1 MRLCPWIFGVVA
13 GLAWSVRAAAPPADG
28 DALVAAMDRVHTAAQ
43 DQYFEYDLVTE
54 EAGKAPRGLKFAV
67 TINAK
72 KWRHVEFLEPGDVK
86 GMRVLT
92 LDTSRI
98 WLWLPAFKKVRK
110 MASHART
117 TSFMGTA
124 MSSEDGSVVTYGD
137 LYAARVVGEDASG
150 WRVECSRREGA
161 EISYPRLVFEL
172 RRDNGLPAVIHYFND
187 RGQEVKTELRQAYEC
202 RAGLCAAR
210 AHVITDHARGLKT
223 TMVRRVWRTNQG
235 VEDAHFTVRALQ
247 RG

>member
-1 MRLCPWIFGVVA
+1 MRTCLWLLAAVLLLCGA
-13 GLAWSVRAAAPPADG
+13 ARAQAPDG
-28 DALVAAMDRVHTAAQ
+28 DALIARMDRIHTTAQ

-54 EAGKAPRGLKFAV
+54 EAGKQPRGLSFAV
-67 TINAK
+67 TLNSK
-72 KWRHVEFLEPGDVK
+72 KWRHVQFLAPGDVK

-110 MASHART
+110 MASHAKA

-137 LYAARVVGEDASG
+137 LYAGRLVGEDAES
-150 WRVECSRREGA
+150 WKVEGTRREGA
-161 EISYPRLVFEL
+161 DISYARMLFEL
-172 RRDNGLPAVIHYFND
+172 RKDIGLPSALHYFND
-187 RGQEVKTELRQAYEC
+187 QGVEVKTELRQSYDC
-202 RAGLCAAR
+202 RDGLCNSR
-210 AHVITDHARGLKT
+210 VFVITDHQRGLKT
-223 TMVRRVWRTNQG
+223 TMVRRTWRYNQG
-235 VEDAHFTVRALQ
+235 VEDAYFSVRALQ

>member
-1 MRLCPWIFGVVA
+1 MRIRPWIIGGVL
-13 GLAWSVRAAAPPADG
+13 GLAGAALAGEPDG
-28 DALVAAMDRVHTAAQ
+28 DALIARMDQIHTTAR

-54 EAGKAPRGLKFAV
+54 EAGKQPRTLSFAV
-67 TINAK
+67 TINSK
-72 KWRHVEFLEPGDVK
+72 KWRHVQFLEPGDVK

-110 MASHART
+110 MASHAKA

-137 LYAARVVGEDASG
+137 LYSGQLAAQDATS
-150 WRVECSRREGA
+150 WTVECTRREGA
-161 EISYPRLVFEL
+161 DISYPRLVFEL
-172 RRDNGLPAVIHYFND
+172 RKDIGVPSAIHYFGD
-187 RGQEVKTELRQAYEC
+187 AGQEVKTELRQSYDC
-202 RAGLCAAR
+202 KDGLCNSR
-210 AHVITDHARGLKT
+210 VFVITDHTRGLKT
-223 TMVRRVWRTNQG
+223 TMVRRAWKVNQG
-235 VEDAHFTVRALQ
+235 VEDAYFTVRALQ